1 MLHAQSQISPQPLV
15 YYLMCMIS
23 RSQGRKGREP
33 TPDLLELVAARFRA
47 LAEPTRLAILH
58 ALEKGERTVTEL
70 VEATGLGQ
78 GNLSKHL
85 QQLHTCGFVSRRR
98 EGLFVYYALSDKDV
112 LHLCEIMCNR
122 LENDIDSSKK
132 IVAGR

>member
-1 MLHAQSQISPQPLV
+1 
-15 YYLMCMIS
+15 MIS
-23 RSQGRKGREP
+23 RTQGRKGREP
-33 TPDLLELVAARFRA
+33 TPDLLELVAGRFRA

-85 QQLHTCGFVSRRR
+85 QQLHSCGFVSRRR
-98 EGLFVYYALSDKDV
+98 DGLFVYYALADKDV
-112 LHLCEIMCNR
+112 LRLCEIMCNR
-122 LENDIDSSKK
+122 LENDIETSKK
-132 IVAGR
+132 IVASR